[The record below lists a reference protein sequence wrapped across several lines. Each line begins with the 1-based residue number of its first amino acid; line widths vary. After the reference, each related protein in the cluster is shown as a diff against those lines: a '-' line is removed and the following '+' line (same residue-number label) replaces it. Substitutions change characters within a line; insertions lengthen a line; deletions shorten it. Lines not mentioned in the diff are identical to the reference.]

1 MTRSTQAGLLTLRSS
16 VTVTLLI
23 ILQRGQQIASSS
35 CRLFAFSQ
43 EMVKLLYSNSFLLQ
57 LSHLFACMECLRKIT
72 LACTC
77 MTCAKAEGSRI
88 CRKWPS
94 VMVTHGRRSHR
105 YLIALYWSIHRF
117 SSRIASSPSAAM
129 ATRSSAVCA
138 SSSARVSPAPVPGF
152 EDTAPLR
159 VATDRRTAPD

>member
-43 EMVKLLYSNSFLLQ
+43 EIVKLLYSNSFLLQ

-77 MTCAKAEGSRI
+77 MTCAKAEGRPYLPEVAVCHGGSWQTVAPLSDRVI
-88 CRKWPS
+88 LVDTQIQLPDSIIS
-94 VMVTHGRRSHR
+94 VGCDGDKIVSSLCVKFGS
-105 YLIALYWSIHRF
+105 RF
-117 SSRIASSPSAAM
+117 SSFSSGICGHCT
-129 ATRSSAVCA
+129 AT
-138 SSSARVSPAPVPGF
+138 GG
-152 EDTAPLR
+152 D
-159 VATDRRTAPD
+159 